1 MRFIKSIT
9 IVPAA
14 LFVLFFTN
22 NLFAQNSTEQ
32 EKNKLL
38 VDGLKYYNHQ
48 KLDSAKANF
57 TKLLTVDPACDAAY
71 YYLANIALLGN
82 DIVSGEMLLKK
93 GIELDSTNYWY
104 HNTLGQIYLKTN
116 KIDNA
121 ISVYE
126 NLATLFPKKTESYY
140 NLVNLYLNKQDVAKS
155 NEILDKIE
163 KISGKSEATAMTRF
177 NLFRM
182 EQNWEGALKYLV
194 NFDNEQQSAKI
205 ETIIADMYSD
215 RFRDTL
221 AISYYNKALA
231 AEPQYAPAM
240 YGRAEVYRMKGDYTQ
255 FFKDIHPFFANKQ
268 IDPQMKGEYLK
279 QLFQTPNFI
288 QRFKPQVDTIVLNL
302 ENAHPTDSTT
312 LFLVAAY
319 YSQGGDQ
326 KKCLEILKRNY
337 DLYPQNPD
345 AMFQYVSYIYHIKEW
360 DFLKQEATKALE
372 SYPGNTDLLQLIGIS
387 QFQTKNIEEAIKT
400 YKQLEAVS
408 LATKDTI
415 TILSTYAL
423 LGDLYAEIKNK
434 PQAYASYKKA
444 LKIDPNNNPVLNNY
458 AYYLS
463 LEGKKLKQAYEMSMK
478 TINTEPDNPTYLDTF
493 GWILFLMDK
502 PIEAKSQ
509 FKHAMLYGGKESAA
523 ILDHYAEVLYKLK
536 EYDLAFIYW
545 EQAKALDN
553 TLGIGEKI
561 KMRKEQ
567 LNK

>member
-9 IVPAA
+9 IVPAT

-22 NLFAQNSTEQ
+22 NLFAQNRIEQ

-38 VDGLKYYNHQ
+38 IEGLKYYNHQ

-116 KIDNA
+116 KIDPA

-126 NLATLFPKKTESYY
+126 NLMTLFPKKTESYY
-140 NLVNLYLNKQDVAKS
+140 SLVNLYLNKQDVAKS

-182 EQNWEGALKYLV
+182 EQNWDGALKYLV
-194 NFDNEQQSAKI
+194 NFDNEQQSSKI

-221 AISYYNKALA
+221 AISYYNKALV

-255 FFKDIHPFFANKQ
+255 FFKDILPFFANKQ

-288 QRFKPQVDTIVLNL
+288 QRFRPQVDSIVINI
-302 ENAHPTDSTT
+302 ENAHPGDSTT

-337 DLYPQNPD
+337 ALYPRNPD
-345 AMFQYVSYIYHIKEW
+345 AMFQYISYIYYIKEW

-400 YKQLEAVS
+400 YKQLETIA
-408 LATKDTI
+408 LATKDTT
-415 TILSTYAL
+415 TILSTYSL

-434 PQAYASYKKA
+434 PQAYANYKKA
-444 LKIDPNNNPVLNNY
+444 LKIDPDNNPVLNNY

-523 ILDHYAEVLYKLK
+523 ILDHYAEVLYRLK

-545 EQAKALDN
+545 EQAKALDS
-553 TLGIGEKI
+553 TPGIGEKI
-561 KMRKEQ
+561 KIRREQ